1 MVYSDVHKNVAQL
14 LLSAGALPEDD
25 LLEKLKECVA
35 AHAAEAKRARL
46 KVHAT
51 DNEKNLALLAAVVKD
66 INAALEPLGVKVG
79 RKRDKHD
86 RLVYYGLANLRFDDK
101 AAAAAT
107 PLGRAEQEFFHKLAA
122 AIGAAPARELD
133 AIEAEN
139 VRLQLSGGNKLSE
152 AETARCLQRL
162 EESKWLARCGPEDG
176 AGYTLGIRA
185 IIQDDY
191 SVKESGAAGPSAAA
205 DGDAPFEAD

>member
-1 MVYSDVHKNVAQL
+1 M
-14 LLSAGALPEDD
+14 
-25 LLEKLKECVA
+25 
-35 AHAAEAKRARL
+35 
-46 KVHAT
+46 
-51 DNEKNLALLAAVVKD
+51 VKD
-66 INAALEPLGVKVG
+66 NAALEPLGVKVG
-79 RKRDKHD
+79 RKRVLD
-86 RLVYYGLANLRFDDK
+86 RLVYYGLANLRCDDM
-101 AAAAAT
+101 AGAGAT

-191 SVKESGAAGPSAAA
+191 SVKESGAARRPPPTATPVRA
-205 DGDAPFEAD
+205 D

>member
-25 LLEKLKECVA
+25 LLDKLKECVA

-46 KVHAT
+46 KVHAS

-185 IIQDDY
+185 IIRDDY
-191 SVKESGAAGPSAAA
+191 GSGNRRRRPSAAA